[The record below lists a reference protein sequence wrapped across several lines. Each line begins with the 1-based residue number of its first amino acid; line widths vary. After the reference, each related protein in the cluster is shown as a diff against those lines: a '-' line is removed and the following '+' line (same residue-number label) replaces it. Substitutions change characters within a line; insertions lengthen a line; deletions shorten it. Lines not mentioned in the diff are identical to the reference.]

1 MVPQTHYSKSGDLN
15 IAYQVVGDDPR
26 RPPSAHAGDPRRRA
40 HRGVRSDRRKDR
52 RVAAIVGARVRE
64 QAAPGEVLV
73 TSTVRDLTSGSG
85 LVFEDRGTRALKGV
99 PREWQLFA
107 AS

>member
-1 MVPQTHYSKSGDLN
+1 MVPKTRYAKSGELN
-15 IAYQVVGDDPR
+15 IAYQIVGDGPFDL
-26 RPPSAHAGDPRRRA
+26 
-40 HRGVRSDRRKDR
+40 VY
-52 RVAAIVGARVRE
+52 V
-64 QAAPGEVLV
+64 PGWIFLV

-99 PREWQLFA
+99 PRDWHLFS

>member
-1 MVPQTHYSKSGDLN
+1 MVPKTRYAKSGELN
-15 IAYQVVGDDPR
+15 IAYQIVGDGPFDLVYV
-26 RPPSAHAGDPRRRA
+26 AGW
-40 HRGVRSDRRKDR
+40 
-52 RVAAIVGARVRE
+52 IF
-64 QAAPGEVLV
+64 LV

-99 PREWQLFA
+99 PRDWHLFS